1 METKFIFFSGKGGVG
16 KTSMACTTAV
26 HHADEGKKTLIVTTD
41 PAANLSD
48 VFEQEIGHQVTAIKG
63 ISNLF
68 AMEIDPDAATEEYKE
83 KSLAP
88 MRELFDEELLKIA
101 DEQLSGPCTAE
112 MASFDKFIDFME
124 DESYD
129 IIIFDTA
136 PTGHTIRLLELP
148 VDWSKHIEESSKG
161 SGQTCLGPVSL
172 IQDSKQ
178 KYDDAV
184 AKLRNQERTDF
195 IFVMQPEQT
204 SLEETLRSS
213 NELKEIGISTTK
225 IIVNGLIP
233 EAEAVNPFFK
243 QRYQMQQSYLEKIKS
258 TFSNL
263 TIQTMELMNTELK
276 GIQMFRKSAEKLF
289 NKGTGVDFQ
298 AIADLAN
305 QNQIVNKKTKLD
317 TGKGKKSLDDLL
329 YPQKGKR
336 KNIFFAGKGG
346 VGKTS
351 MACLAAVQTANK
363 GYKTLLMTTD
373 PAAHIG
379 NVLDRPV
386 TDEVTKIAGMEN
398 LYAVKIDQKK
408 ATEDYKNSILN
419 DAKGKFDSNTVLA
432 MEEELN
438 SPCTEEMAAFQK
450 FIEYAG
456 GDDFEV
462 IVFDTAPTGH
472 TLRLLE
478 LPMDWSK
485 QIQLK
490 AGLSAEVSEEDKRQ
504 KERFDRVI
512 AMMKDEEQTTFS
524 FVMYPERTPIIE
536 AYRASE
542 ELETLDI
549 KTQLVVANLIIPED
563 QALTPFFRNRREMQ
577 IKYIAE
583 IEERFKDAA
592 IIQVPMFE
600 KEIKGLEMLNSI
612 TKIIFK

>member
-48 VFEQEIGHQVTAIKG
+48 VFEQEIGHKVTKIKG
-63 ISNLF
+63 IDNLL
-68 AMEIDPDAATEEYKE
+68 AMEIDPDMATQEYKE

-88 MRELFDEELLKIA
+88 MRDLFDEELLKIA

-124 DESYD
+124 DDSYD
-129 IIIFDTA
+129 VIIFDTA

-184 AKLRNQERTDF
+184 AKLRSQEKTDF
-195 IFVMQPEQT
+195 TFVMQAEQT
-204 SLEETLRSS
+204 SLAETLRSS
-213 NELKEIGISTTK
+213 HELEEIGIKTTRV
-225 IIVNGLIP
+225 IVNGLIP
-233 EAEAVNPFFK
+233 KEEAVNPFFK
-243 QRYQMQQSYLEKIKS
+243 QRYEMQQKYLEKAKEIFAGLS
-258 TFSNL
+258 L
-263 TIQTMELMNTELK
+263 QTMELMNTELK
-276 GIQMFRKSAEKLF
+276 GIAMFRHSAARLFQKDIVMETKKSEV
-289 NKGTGVDFQ
+289 TTVDTTETISPKVESTR
-298 AIADLAN
+298 AKDLA
-305 QNQIVNKKTKLD
+305 
-317 TGKGKKSLDDLL
+317 SLL
-329 YPQKGKR
+329 YPQQGKR

-351 MACLAAVQTANK
+351 MACLAAVETANK

-379 NVLDRPV
+379 NVLDKPV
-386 TDEVTKIAGMEN
+386 SDEITKIDGIEN

-408 ATEDYKNSILN
+408 ATEDYKNSILES
-419 DAKGKFDSNTVLA
+419 AKLKFDPNTVMA

-450 FIEYAG
+450 FIDYASG
-456 GDDFEV
+456 NEFQV

-490 AGLSAEVSEEDKRQ
+490 AGLSTEVSEEDKKQ
-504 KERFDRVI
+504 KERFDKVI
-512 AMMKDEEQTTFS
+512 AMMKDDEQTTFS
-524 FVMYPERTPIIE
+524 FVMYPEKTPIVE
-536 AYRASE
+536 AYRASQ
-542 ELETLDI
+542 ELETLAI
-549 KTQLVVANLIIPED
+549 KTQLVVANLVIPEK
-563 QALTPFFRNRREMQ
+563 QAVTPFFKQRREMQ
-577 IKYIAE
+577 IKYIEE
-583 IEERFKDAA
+583 IKARFKDAA
-592 IIQVPMFE
+592 LIQVPMLE

-612 TKIIFK
+612 TKKIF